1 MTEKIVNPYDGDVV
15 TEKTDVPLIDDVKG
29 PIITQK
35 ISVEGVDSSTGS
47 ENDDDYYV
55 DLPASLQHLTQEEL
69 KELDKKTTR
78 KVDMR
83 MIPMLMFIY
92 ILNYLDRN
100 NIASARLG
108 SLEADL
114 GLVGNQYQVC
124 ISILFVGYILF
135 QVPANMILNRFGR
148 PSIFLT
154 VVMTTWGV
162 ISTVTGGVQN
172 FAGLAATRVFLGVAE
187 SAFFC
192 CALMVLSM
200 WYDKKS
206 LATRNSLLFAGSLI
220 SSAFS
225 GLLAAAILEMDGLGG
240 VAGWRWLFIIEG
252 GVTVL
257 TVPFA
262 YFILPDKPSNTKF
275 LNEME
280 KDIIQ
285 WKVRKDL
292 GKVEDSDAEAKVTT
306 WQGFKLAVKDEKMW
320 MVCGQVSFLII
331 ACGIINFF
339 PTIVATLNFNRTIT
353 LCLTAPPYVLAVPAT
368 YFWARHADKTG
379 ERSYHVGIPLC
390 LAMISFIIPVA
401 TTNFGARYFAMVL
414 MMPSL
419 LTTYVLMITWMS
431 NSCPRP
437 PAKRAVSIAL
447 MIGLSNSPYAWT
459 PFLYPASDGP
469 RYVKA
474 MSCNIAALAL
484 ALSLVV
490 LLRMRLMRLNKKIEN
505 GTMNWQKE
513 LGEGNDGS
521 KIDPDFRY
529 LY

>member
-1 MTEKIVNPYDGDVV
+1 MTNSNAEIHKAEKPDVSLV
-15 TEKTDVPLIDDVKG
+15 EDVEAEKPHASEKNL
-29 PIITQK
+29 
-35 ISVEGVDSSTGS
+35 VEVIDSSLGS
-47 ENDDDYYV
+47 IDSSEEDYYT
-55 DLPASLQHLTQEEL
+55 DLPESLQHLTQEEL
-69 KELDKKTTR
+69 KELDKKTIR

-108 SLEADL
+108 GLEKDL

-135 QVPANMILNRFGR
+135 QVPANMIVNKFGR
-148 PSIFLT
+148 PSVFLT
-154 VVMTTWGV
+154 VVMTLWGA
-162 ISTVTGGVQN
+162 ISTATGGVQN
-172 FAGLAATRVFLGVAE
+172 FGGLAAARAFLGVVE
-187 SAFFC
+187 SAFFGS
-192 CALMVLSM
+192 ALMVLSM

-206 LATRNSLLFAGSLI
+206 LATRNSLLFAGSSI

-225 GLLAAAILEMDGLGG
+225 GLLAAAILQMDGLAGIE
-240 VAGWRWLFIIEG
+240 GWRWLFIIEG

-262 YFILPDKPSNTKF
+262 YLILPDKPSNTKF

-280 KDIIQ
+280 KDLVQ
-285 WKVRKDL
+285 WKVRRDL
-292 GKVEDSDAEAKVTT
+292 GKVDDSDSEAHVTI
-306 WQGFKLAVKDEKMW
+306 WQGFKLAIKDEKMW
-320 MVCGQVSFLII
+320 MVCGQVSLVVVG
-331 ACGIINFF
+331 CGIINFF
-339 PTIVATLNFNRTIT
+339 PTIVSTLNYNRTIT
-353 LCLTAPPYVLAVPAT
+353 LCLTAPPYVLAIPAS

-379 ERSYHVGIPLC
+379 ERSFHVGFPML
-390 LAMISFIIPVA
+390 LATISFIIPIA

-419 LTTYVLMITWMS
+419 LTAYVLGITWMS

-437 PAKRAVSIAL
+437 PAKRSVAIAL

-469 RYVKA
+469 RYTKA
-474 MSCNIAALAL
+474 MGVNIGALVL
-484 ALSLVV
+484 GIMLVI
-490 LLRMRLMRLNKKIEN
+490 LLRLRLMQLNKKITN
-505 GTMNWQKE
+505 GTMNWQRE

-521 KIDPDFRY
+521 KISADFRY